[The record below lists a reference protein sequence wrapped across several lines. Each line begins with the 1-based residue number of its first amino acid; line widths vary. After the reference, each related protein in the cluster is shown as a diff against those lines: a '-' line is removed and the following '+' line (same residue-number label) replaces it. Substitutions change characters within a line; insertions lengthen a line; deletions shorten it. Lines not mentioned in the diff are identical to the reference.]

1 MTPRQP
7 GSYVLIMRLPQRV
20 ALDVGRLGRID
31 FPAGWY
37 VYAGSA
43 RGPGG
48 LAARVGRHRRIPKTL
63 HWHVDHLRARAELT
77 GVWYTVGSRKRECG
91 WARVLSQL
99 PGARVVAP
107 GFGASDCRCAT
118 HLLYFPAPPDR
129 SMFARSVDDPLWEDA
144 FDA

>member
-63 HWHVDHLRARAELT
+63 HWHVDRLRALAELT
-77 GVWYTVGSRKRECG
+77 GVWYSVVGRKRECD
-91 WARVLSQL
+91 WARALSEL
-99 PGARVVAP
+99 PGAHAVAP
-107 GFGASDCRCAT
+107 GFGASDCGCST
-118 HLLYFPAPPDR
+118 HLFHLPGPPDR
-129 SMFARSVDDPLWEDA
+129 SLFARLVGDPLREDV
-144 FDA
+144 FSV